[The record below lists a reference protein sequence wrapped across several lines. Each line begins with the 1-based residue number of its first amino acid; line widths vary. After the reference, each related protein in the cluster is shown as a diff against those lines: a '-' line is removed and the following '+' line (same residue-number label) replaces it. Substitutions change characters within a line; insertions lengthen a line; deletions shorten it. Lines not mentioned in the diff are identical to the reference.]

1 MTNRVVTGSI
11 IDVISCG
18 AEIAVLLW
26 FFDLKAD
33 RREVRDSLARRAL
46 GLLPLAALLTIY
58 MTPLNAAVSVFSI
71 ENLAIQILRMLLHLG
86 PVMFWLYLNK
96 ECTPSVAAYLSGIF
110 TAIYLTAQNLRMV
123 MMTYGMIT
131 PPQQTGGT
139 GYVMGLVFTA
149 AAELGLAML
158 TRKLSKPEKID
169 TIDRQRV
176 IMMSLVLFM
185 GFRDLWGSLLRR
197 QDKLPQRS
205 LYPRPDN
212 PPQDNPPQRSNRP
225 TLGQP
230 TPEVELNKLPQRS
243 TPSLRPKYS
252 AFATSPHAVG
262 APLLQ
267 MRHFYCR
274 CFGTLL

>member
-158 TRKLSKPEKID
+158 TRKLIKPEKID

-197 QDKLPQRS
+197 QD
-205 LYPRPDN
+205 
-212 PPQDNPPQRSNRP
+212 
-225 TLGQP
+225 
-230 TPEVELNKLPQRS
+230 KLPQRS

-274 CFGTLL
+274 CFGTLLKCGHKKSAALNGGFDKRRRA